1 MPSARQIQF
10 RRENNAHFREVC
22 LHDMISHIL
31 EIVGAWII
39 SVISAAGYGGVM
51 LLMAIESACI
61 PLPSEIIMPF
71 SGYLVYTGRF
81 SLLAVATWGAIGC
94 NLGSVV
100 AYEIGY
106 FGGRPLVER
115 YGRYIFLSQR
125 ELTIADRFFERR
137 GAIAVLIARLLPVV
151 RTFIAL
157 PAGIARMP
165 RLKFH
170 IYTFVGSWPWCF
182 MLAYIGMRLGE
193 QVGHRPT
200 AEDVVP
206 SPRRVILAVIA
217 DAVVYFVWSHVTHRV
232 GREVAKEAAD

>member
-1 MPSARQIQF
+1 
-10 RRENNAHFREVC
+10 
-22 LHDMISHIL
+22 MIAHIL
-31 EIVGAWII
+31 EIVGAWIV
-39 SVISAAGYGGVM
+39 SVISAGGYGGVM

-94 NLGSVV
+94 NLGSVL

-125 ELTIADRFFERR
+125 ELGIADRFFERR
-137 GAIAVLIARLLPVV
+137 GSVAVLIARLLPVI

-170 IYTFVGSWPWCF
+170 IYTFIGSWPWCF
-182 MLAYIGMRLGE
+182 MLAYVGKQLGE
-193 QVGHRPT
+193 RWDTDPRLKMWFHRLD
-200 AEDVVP
+200 AI
-206 SPRRVILAVIA
+206 ILALILVA
-217 DAVVYFVWSHVTHRV
+217 TVYFVWSHVQHRV
-232 GREVAKEAAD
+232 GREAVDEAAD